1 MQTPQSEEI
10 ALDDRSLYAHRKFES
25 MSTRCC
31 KRSLC
36 EVLQAGLRHEEAQ
49 AERERGVLFDVT
61 SSNGER
67 FGLCVCI
74 GDRHVYVEPLQLRG
88 VQVVL
93 PMVVRTHANT
103 PILVSTLSSAL
114 RHELRR

>member
-1 MQTPQSEEI
+1 MHTQQSEKI
-10 ALDDRSLYAHRKFES
+10 ALNDRSLYAHRKFES
-25 MSTRCC
+25 MATRCC

-49 AERERGVLFDVT
+49 AQRKRGILFDVT

-67 FGLCVCI
+67 FGLCVYI
-74 GDRHVYVEPLQLRG
+74 GDDYVYVEPLQLRG
-88 VQVVL
+88 VHVVL
-93 PMVVRTHANT
+93 PMVVRPHANT